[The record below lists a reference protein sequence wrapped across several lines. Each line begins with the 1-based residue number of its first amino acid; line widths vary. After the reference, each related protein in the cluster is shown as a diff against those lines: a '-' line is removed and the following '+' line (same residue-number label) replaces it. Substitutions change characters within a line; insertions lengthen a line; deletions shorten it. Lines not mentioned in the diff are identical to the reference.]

1 MRLKAL
7 LQGRW
12 LGHPLHPA
20 TVHLPLGAW
29 LCASLFDL
37 GSLAKPGEPLAR
49 AADYANRTAVVAALP
64 AMAAGLADYVDIKDR
79 ATARK
84 ATLHLG
90 LNVAAFGLALTA
102 WRLRAAHPHAVRT
115 PRPALA
121 AQLAATGLL
130 IVSGY
135 IGGLMVYA
143 QGQQIP
149 AQPQKTIAA

>member
-37 GSLAKPGEPLAR
+37 GSFAKPPLAR

-90 LNVAAFGLALTA
+90 LNVAALGLALTA

-143 QGQQIP
+143 QGQPTP
-149 AQPQKTIAA
+149 AVEQPQQTIAA